1 MPDALMRQQAF
12 CQAHHERYG
21 EQGGVKEGADMF
33 CNLLAQIC
41 WLADRLS
48 EARILVGHDEC
59 SNCPRYSFEECRK
72 CWLEAAAKAVRE
84 ARSPA

>member
-1 MPDALMRQQAF
+1 MADRIEQAKLDF
-12 CQAHHERYG
+12 ADLYG
-21 EQGGVKEGADMF
+21 QVV
-33 CNLLAQIC
+33 

-72 CWLEAAAKAVRE
+72 CWMQASAKAVQAERH
-84 ARSPA
+84 AK

>member
-1 MPDALMRQQAF
+1 MDRNEQAKAGFTDLMAQA
-12 CQAHHERYG
+12 
-21 EQGGVKEGADMF
+21 V
-33 CNLLAQIC
+33 

-48 EARILVGHDEC
+48 ENRILVGHDEC

-84 ARSPA
+84 ARHSS